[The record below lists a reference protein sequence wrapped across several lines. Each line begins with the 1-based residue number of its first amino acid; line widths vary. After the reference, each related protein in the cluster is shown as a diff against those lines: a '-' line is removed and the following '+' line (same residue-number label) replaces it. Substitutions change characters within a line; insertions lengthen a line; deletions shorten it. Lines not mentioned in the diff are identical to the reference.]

1 MTWKKLD
8 DDAVGFDWPLSA
20 FVGKRLT
27 DNVNTYGQELTRL
40 GVYAFQTTA
49 AGDAKVKWASIFGR
63 RGTVITFN
71 VGKNVTTYEFRLF
84 YRTTNP
90 SLGGTFHVRDLD
102 SGFTVSQHV
111 PGTGTPT
118 QAIIPYVAN
127 QVTGLRGFH
136 VSWESDISEDAVG
149 SVLVNG
155 AVDNQI
161 FCEPDTGPA
170 FPFTYAAGSFN
181 EMYHM
186 VVLGNG
192 ASRPSPQ
199 GDALRQYQVCSFKHN
214 TGAADVPPEGV
225 LTVWPNI
232 EVNPPIFAT
241 TTGGGPKPTITSYLY
256 ELGRI
261 ELYSISIEAFA
272 SPTAL
277 TAPTA
282 YQQPTILNRVNN
294 AIDGQMT
301 LLQPDA
307 GTNISISGLLG
318 RVLRK
323 NETLTFPFFIQTNK
337 STQSLHVSFR
347 AVAINQTEAAPDIT
361 FGVLDCNLNT
371 VGTDIVKTSVPV
383 PRVTGQ
389 TTVEPREGTAVFM
402 NGVLAGDGNWGMRDA
417 MDADQTFVGLPVRFE
432 WGPNAVNDIN
442 QAVDGSTNAVYLG
455 KLESTSDIYI
465 YGFNCMVV

>member
-8 DDAVGFDWPLSA
+8 DDAVAADQPLSS

-27 DNVNTYGQELTRL
+27 WNVNTYADELTRL

-49 AGDAKVKWASIFGR
+49 AGAAKVKWASIFGR

-186 VVLGNG
+186 LVLGNG

-214 TGAADVPPEGV
+214 TGAANVPPEGV

-256 ELGRI
+256 ELGRV

-272 SPTAL
+272 VPSVLDPPTS
-277 TAPTA
+277 
-282 YQQPTILNRVNN
+282 YQQTTIFNRVNN

-307 GTNISISGLLG
+307 GTNISVNGLLG

-323 NETLTFPFFIQTNK
+323 NETLTFPFFIQTDK
-337 STQSLHVSFR
+337 STQSLHVTFR
-347 AVAINQTEAAPDIT
+347 AVAINQTEATPDIT
-361 FGVLDCNLNT
+361 FGVVDSNFNT

-402 NGVLAGDGNWGMRDA
+402 NGVLAGDGNWGMRDG
-417 MDADQTFVGLPVRFE
+417 MDADQAFVGLPVRFE

-455 KLESTSDIYI
+455 TLLSTSDIYI